1 MTALFLFDIKRFFK
15 RWSTSVLLTLI
26 VALGVVI
33 GKDAHFTISESVY
46 QNSPYQISFITA
58 LFSLSAILFST
69 IFVAQHAN
77 KELDNNF
84 QQIFFSTPIR
94 KNQFIAARFASL
106 LTISFLP
113 TLLFTGSFLLGHSL
127 SATNLRKEHVSLLY
141 YIQPVLL
148 FTFINTLFITA
159 VLSFAGWIS
168 KNKLIIYVS
177 GLFLYMLYI
186 VTLIYSGSPLM
197 AGALP
202 QSEQSRL
209 ISAVVDPFG
218 MSAYFY
224 QTSTWTVE
232 QRNTQ
237 LVSVKGLFALN
248 RMIVVLVSFLL
259 LYISARKFSFLKKQ
273 SKFRSKSKE
282 NSNENNLS
290 FSYKRTT
297 TQHHA
302 QAHLKALLSFSK
314 IHLTYIVKSIP
325 FILALLYVLFGVGM
339 EIYAAIE
346 KGIRIPQHY
355 ASSGLMTA
363 TIIQHFYELG
373 LIIVLYYTFDIFWR
387 SNTVRFNLI
396 ENSTANTSTGY
407 FAKWISLILVTILFT
422 VALIFEGIA
431 FQLLYNYPII
441 EWKVYSNLFLFV
453 SLPLILMSGFLLLIK
468 KVINRKYVGL
478 GVAILFV
485 FLFATSIGK
494 NFITY
499 PLAKIFYGIRLNYS
513 DMNGFGQYGSYFAV
527 GIFYGFCCLATLL
540 IIYYLVKKTNRK
552 WQVWMMLIV
561 SVSASFWFGI
571 KLLDGYKPKSET
583 ASLLAQANYET
594 LYRKYRNYPQPT
606 VTNIITTVDL
616 FPEKNAY
623 HIKGSY
629 TLENKTNS
637 NIDTI
642 LVNFADDFDINSAVL
657 RHGDEI
663 VTVKDQ
669 YQVLALQKALLPNQK
684 ATFHF
689 NISYKWKA
697 VNGHTSFN
705 AIVENGSFM
714 RISRY
719 YPHFGYVLENEIEDE
734 TIRNKYKLG
743 AKSALTA
750 FDAPKT
756 ANNDFIM
763 LDMTIST
770 PGNQTALGVGEL
782 TKSWKQQ
789 NRNYFQYKTDDP
801 IPFRFGVS
809 SAQYAIKRETY
820 KGKSF
825 EIYYHPTHTE
835 NVDHLLKNAR
845 ITMDYCETNF
855 GPYPFKTIRFAEVS
869 GFTRGFA
876 ATAYPATIYMTEDM
890 IFHSNIKADQ
900 QQDVINE
907 LAGHELAH
915 LWWGNNQISP
925 DDRDGSAMLTETFA
939 MYTEM
944 MLLKKMY
951 GKEKMLDRIK
961 MHLDIYSFN
970 KGFSIEQP
978 LYKVQAGETH
988 ISYSKGAVVMY
999 LLSELIGEQKVNEVL
1014 RSFSEKHKFPNP
1026 KPVSTDFLTEL
1037 YRLTNPSVHSKIDT
1051 LFKKIEPLSVGL
1063 PVIPED
1069 SFRQ

>member
-15 RWSTSVLLTLI
+15 RWSTYVLLALI

-46 QNSPYQISFITA
+46 QNSPYLISFITA

-106 LTISFLP
+106 LTISFFP
-113 TLLFTGSFLLGHSL
+113 TVLFTGSFLFGHQL
-127 SATNLRKEHVSLLY
+127 SASNLKNESVSLLY
-141 YIQPVLL
+141 YIQPVLF
-148 FTFINTLFITA
+148 FTFINTVFIMA

-168 KNKLIIYVS
+168 KNKLIIYLS
-177 GLFLYMLYI
+177 GLLLYMIYT

-197 AGALP
+197 AGSLP
-202 QSEQSRL
+202 QSEQSRF
-209 ISAVVDPFG
+209 ISAIADPFG

-224 QTSTWTVE
+224 QTSSWTVE

-237 LVSVKGLFALN
+237 LIPIKGLFALN
-248 RMIVVLVSFLL
+248 RMIVVLVSLLL
-259 LYISARKFSFLKKQ
+259 LYISVRKFSFSKKQ
-273 SKFRSKSKE
+273 SKLASKSKQ
-282 NSNENNLS
+282 NTQENNLS
-290 FSYKRTT
+290 FSYKRTP

-314 IHLTYIVKSIP
+314 IYLTYIVKSIP
-325 FILALLYVLFGVGM
+325 FILALLFVLSTVGM
-339 EIYAAIE
+339 EMYAAIE
-346 KGIRIPQHY
+346 KGLRIPQQY
-355 ASSGLMTA
+355 VSSGLMTT

-373 LIIVLYYTFDIFWR
+373 LIIVLYYAFDIFWR

-396 ENSTANTSTGY
+396 ENSTANTSTAY
-407 FAKWISLILVTILFT
+407 YEKWISLTVVALIFT
-422 VALIFEGIA
+422 VALIFEGIV
-431 FQLLYNYPII
+431 FQLLYNYPAI
-441 EWKVYSNLFLFV
+441 EWIVYGNLFLFIT
-453 SLPLILMSGFLLLIK
+453 LPLILMSGFLLLIK
-468 KVINRKYVGL
+468 KIINRKYVGL

-485 FLFATSIGK
+485 FIMATSIGK
-494 NFITY
+494 TFITH
-499 PLAKIFYGIRLNYS
+499 PLAKIFHVIQTKYS
-513 DMNGFGQYGSYFAV
+513 DMNGFGMYGSAYLK
-527 GIFYGFCCLATLL
+527 GIFFGLCCLLALL
-540 IIYYLVKKTNRK
+540 CIYSLVKKTNRS
-552 WQVWMMLIV
+552 WQVWMLLIG
-561 SVSASFWFGI
+561 SVSISSYISI
-571 KLLDGYKPKSET
+571 KLLDGYKPKSEK
-583 ASLLAQANYET
+583 AGLQAQSNYET
-594 LYRKYRNYPQPT
+594 RYRKYSNRPQPT
-606 VTNIITTVDL
+606 VTSIITTVDL
-616 FPEKNAY
+616 FPEENAY
-623 HIKGSY
+623 HIKGIY

-637 NIDTI
+637 NIDSI
-642 LVNFADDFDINSAVL
+642 LVNFANDFKIKSAAL
-657 RHGDEI
+657 QIADEI
-663 VTVKDQ
+663 ITVKDQ
-669 YQVLALQKALLPNQK
+669 YQLIALQKALMPNQK

-689 NISYKWKA
+689 NISYQWKT
-697 VNGHTSFN
+697 VNGHQSFN

-734 TIRNKYKLG
+734 AIRKKYQLG
-743 AKSALTA
+743 TMSATTR

-756 ANNDFIM
+756 ANDDFIT

-770 PGNQTALGVGEL
+770 AGNQTALGIGEL
-782 TKSWKQQ
+782 AKNWKQQ
-789 NRNYFQYKTDDP
+789 NRNYFQYKTKDP
-801 IPFRFGVS
+801 IPFRFGIS
-809 SAQYAIKRETY
+809 SAQYAVKKENY

-825 EIYYHPTHTE
+825 EIYYHPTHAE
-835 NVDHLLKNAR
+835 NVDHLMNNAR
-845 ITMDYCETNF
+845 LTMDYCEKNF
-855 GPYPFKTIRFAEVS
+855 GNYPFKTIRFAEVS
-869 GFTRGFA
+869 GFTSGFA
-876 ATAYPATIYMTEDM
+876 GTAYPTTIYMTENM
-890 IFHSNIKADQ
+890 VFHSNIKADK

-915 LWWGNNQISP
+915 LWWGNSQINP
-925 DDRDGSAMLTETFA
+925 DDRDGSAMLTETMA

-944 MLLKKMY
+944 MLLKKMH

-961 MHLDIYSFN
+961 MHLDIYSFS
-970 KGFSIEQP
+970 KGFSIEHP

-999 LLSELIGEQKVNEVL
+999 LLGELIGEQKLNDVL
-1014 RSFSEKHKFPNP
+1014 RSFIEKHKFPNL

-1037 YRLTNPSVHSKIDT
+1037 YRLTDPSVHSKIDT

-1063 PVIPED
+1063 PLIPES

>member
-1 MTALFLFDIKRFFK
+1 MTSLFLFDIKRFFK
-15 RWSTSVLLTLI
+15 RWSTWVLLTLI

-46 QNSPYQISFITA
+46 QNSPYQISFIIA

-148 FTFINTLFITA
+148 FTFLNTLFITA

-177 GLFLYMLYI
+177 GLMLYMIYMI
-186 VTLIYSGSPLM
+186 TLIYSGSPLM

-224 QTSTWTVE
+224 QTSSWTVE
-232 QRNTQ
+232 QRNSQ
-237 LVSVKGLFALN
+237 LISLKGLFLLN
-248 RMIVVLVSFLL
+248 RISVVLISLLL
-259 LYISARKFSFLKKQ
+259 LYISVRKFSFSKKQ
-273 SKFRSKSKE
+273 SKLPSKSKE
-282 NSNENNLS
+282 NTHENDLG
-290 FSYKRTT
+290 FSYKRTP
-297 TQHHA
+297 TQHNA
-302 QAHLKALLSFSK
+302 QAQAKSLLSFSK

-339 EIYAAIE
+339 EMYAAIE
-346 KGIRIPQHY
+346 KGLRIPQQY
-355 ASSGLMTA
+355 VSSGLMTN

-373 LIIVLYYTFDIFWR
+373 LIIVLYYAFDIFWR
-387 SNTVRFNLI
+387 SNNARFNLI
-396 ENSTANTSTGY
+396 ENSTANTSTAY
-407 FAKWISLILVTILFT
+407 FAKWISLAV
-422 VALIFEGIA
+422 VALIFTLALIVEGIA
-431 FQLLYNYPII
+431 FQLLYNYPVI
-441 EWKVYSNLFLFV
+441 EWKVYGNLFPFIM
-453 SLPLILMSGFLLLIK
+453 LPLIVMSGFLLLIK
-468 KVINRKYVGL
+468 KTINHKYVGL
-478 GVAILFV
+478 GVAVLFV
-485 FLFATSIGK
+485 FIMATSIGK
-494 NFITY
+494 NFITH
-499 PLAKIFYGIRLNYS
+499 PLAKIFHVIRVSYS
-513 DMNGFGQYGSYFAV
+513 DMNGFGMYGSAYLK
-527 GIFYGFCCLATLL
+527 GIFFGFCCLITLL
-540 IIYYLVKKTNRK
+540 SITYLVKKTNRR
-552 WQVWMMLIV
+552 WQVWMMLIG
-561 SVSASFWFGI
+561 SVSISSYTGI
-571 KLLDGYKPKSET
+571 KLLDGYKPKREIAVLT
-583 ASLLAQANYET
+583 AQANYET
-594 LYRKYRNYPQPT
+594 QYRKYSNRPQPT

-616 FPEKNAY
+616 FPEENAY
-623 HIKGSY
+623 HIKGTY

-637 NIDTI
+637 NIDSI
-642 LVNFADDFDINSAVL
+642 LVNFANDFKIESATL
-657 RHGDEI
+657 QIADEI
-663 VTVKDQ
+663 ITVKDQ
-669 YQVLALQKALLPNQK
+669 YQILALQKSLLPNQK

-689 NISYKWKA
+689 NISYQWKA
-697 VNGHTSFN
+697 VNSHQSFN

-719 YPHFGYVLENEIEDE
+719 YPHFGYVLENEIGDE
-734 TIRNKYKLG
+734 AIRKKYKLG
-743 AKSALTA
+743 AMSANTR

-756 ANNDFIM
+756 ANDDFIT

-770 PGNQTALGVGEL
+770 SGNQTALGVGEL

-801 IPFRFGVS
+801 IPFRFAVS
-809 SAQYAIKRETY
+809 SAKYAIKKETY

-825 EIYYHPTHTE
+825 EIYYHPTHAE
-835 NVDHLLKNAR
+835 NVDHLMNNAR
-845 ITMDYCETNF
+845 LTMDYCETNF
-855 GPYPFKTIRFAEVS
+855 GNYPFKTVRFAEVS
-869 GFTRGFA
+869 GFTSGFA
-876 ATAYPATIYMTEDM
+876 ATAYPATIYMTENM
-890 IFHSNIKADQ
+890 VFHSNIKADK

-907 LAGHELAH
+907 LAGHELSH
-915 LWWGNNQISP
+915 LWWGNNQINP
-925 DDRDGSAMLTETFA
+925 DDRDGSAMLTETLA

-961 MHLDIYSFN
+961 MHLDIYSFS

-1014 RSFSEKHKFPNP
+1014 RSFIEKHKFPNP

-1037 YRLTNPSVHSKIDT
+1037 YRLTDPSVHSKIDT

-1063 PVIPED
+1063 PLIPEN

>member
-1 MTALFLFDIKRFFK
+1 MIALFLFDIKRFFK
-15 RWSTSVLLTLI
+15 RWSTWVLLALI

-69 IFVAQHAN
+69 IFTAQHAN
-77 KELDNNF
+77 KELDHNF

-113 TLLFTGSFLLGHSL
+113 TLLFTESFLLGHSL

-159 VLSFAGWIS
+159 VLGFAGWIS

-177 GLFLYMLYI
+177 GLLLYMIYMA
-186 VTLIYSGSPLM
+186 TLIYSGSPLM

-202 QSEQSRL
+202 QSEQSRF

-224 QTSTWTVE
+224 QTSSWTVE
-232 QRNTQ
+232 QRNAQ
-237 LVSVKGLFALN
+237 LVSLKGLFLLN
-248 RMIVVLVSFLL
+248 RISVVLISLLL
-259 LYISARKFSFLKKQ
+259 LYISVRKFSFSKKQ
-273 SKFRSKSKE
+273 SKLPSKSKE
-282 NSNENNLS
+282 NTYENNLDL
-290 FSYKRTT
+290 SYKRTP
-297 TQHHA
+297 TQHDTRA
-302 QAHLKALLSFSK
+302 QAKSLLSFSK

-339 EIYAAIE
+339 EMYAAIE
-346 KGIRIPQHY
+346 KGLRIPQQY
-355 ASSGLMTA
+355 VSSGLMTNA
-363 TIIQHFYELG
+363 IIQHFYELG
-373 LIIVLYYTFDIFWR
+373 LIIVLYYAFDIFWR
-387 SNTVRFNLI
+387 SNNVRFNLI
-396 ENSTANTSTGY
+396 ENSTANTSTAY
-407 FAKWISLILVTILFT
+407 FAKWISLAV
-422 VALIFEGIA
+422 VALIFTLALIVEGIV
-431 FQLLYNYPII
+431 FQLLYNYPAI
-441 EWKVYSNLFLFV
+441 EWKVYGNLFLFV
-453 SLPLILMSGFLLLIK
+453 TLPLIVMSGFLLLIK
-468 KVINRKYVGL
+468 KIINRKYVGL

-485 FLFATSIGK
+485 FIMATSIGK
-494 NFITY
+494 NFITH
-499 PLAKIFYGIRLNYS
+499 PLAKTFYVIQMKYS
-513 DMNGFGQYGSYFAV
+513 DMNGFGLYGSAYLK
-527 GIFYGFCCLATLL
+527 GIFFGLCCLIALL
-540 IIYYLVKKTNRK
+540 SIYSLVKKTNRS
-552 WQVWMMLIV
+552 WQVWVLLIGAV
-561 SVSASFWFGI
+561 TISSYTGI

-583 ASLLAQANYET
+583 ASLTAQANYET
-594 LYRKYRNYPQPT
+594 QYRKYSNRPQPT
-606 VTNIITTVDL
+606 VTSIITTVDL
-616 FPEKNAY
+616 FPEENAY
-623 HIKGSY
+623 HIKGTY

-637 NIDTI
+637 NIDSI
-642 LVNFADDFDINSAVL
+642 LVNFANDFKIESAAL
-657 RHGDEI
+657 QIADETI
-663 VTVKDQ
+663 TVKDQ
-669 YQVLALQKALLPNQK
+669 YQVLALQKALMPNQK
-684 ATFHF
+684 AIFHF
-689 NISYKWKA
+689 NISYQWKA
-697 VNGHTSFN
+697 VNGHQSFN

-719 YPHFGYVLENEIEDE
+719 YPHFGYVLENEIGDE
-734 TIRNKYKLG
+734 ATRKKYKLG
-743 AKSALTA
+743 APSATTG

-756 ANNDFIM
+756 ANDDFIM

-770 PGNQTALGVGEL
+770 SGNQTALGVGEL
-782 TKSWKQQ
+782 AKRWKQQ

-801 IPFRFGVS
+801 IPFRFGIS
-809 SAQYAIKRETY
+809 SAQYAVKKETY

-825 EIYYHPTHTE
+825 EIYYHPAHAE
-835 NVDHLLKNAR
+835 NVDHLMNNAR
-845 ITMDYCETNF
+845 LTMDYCETNF

-890 IFHSNIKADQ
+890 IFHSNIKADK

-907 LAGHELAH
+907 LAGHELSH
-915 LWWGNNQISP
+915 LWWGNSQINP
-925 DDRDGSAMLTETFA
+925 DDRDGSAMLTETLA

-944 MLLKKMY
+944 MLLKKMH

-961 MHLDIYSFN
+961 MHLDIYSFS

-978 LYKVQAGETH
+978 LYKVQPGETH

-1014 RSFSEKHKFPNP
+1014 RSFMEKHRFPNP
-1026 KPVSTDFLTEL
+1026 KPVSTDLLTEL
-1037 YRLTNPSVHSKIDT
+1037 YRLTDPSVHSKIDT
-1051 LFKKIEPLSVGL
+1051 LFKKIEPLSLGL
-1063 PVIPED
+1063 PAIPENA
-1069 SFRQ
+1069 SRQ